1 MKPWISALGVGVIL
15 VAGGGG
21 YYIAHQKAEEALK
34 TVTLKI
40 QESLGPTGSFKYHS
54 SSTSL
59 WSHSVHLDD
68 VELVT
73 KTQMKVHM
81 DSLDVKP
88 SGQNA
93 IDDFVGKNIHMY
105 RDNEPKNINIAS
117 LTLHDVTMAPDAVQ
131 KDDQGNWKVHPDKF
145 TVGKWDIE
153 NIVLSIGDQ
162 QYYSLAHWEGKNY
175 GLGKLTDTYMKDIR
189 INSLNENDNKDN
201 KKTSSATIAQMS
213 MRNVDIAS
221 FYQGI
226 GQEQVQFAEFFK
238 IPENTTKNIT
248 IDGIVLLDETKKPF
262 AQLKQASL
270 NFTAIN
276 KTDIKCKTHID
287 NLILDLSDNESL
299 KQTLQTDNTRLD
311 MSFDQDSYFT
321 ADKNKIDTWN
331 GKITV
336 KDWFEVNY
344 STTRSGF
351 WIQDAIDSLDL
362 LYQLKNSNSY
372 EMRDKY
378 LEALINKKEKRD
390 ALLVS
395 GKVNYQDL
403 GMINKIF
410 DIIAKKAGSQSEDM
424 KNYFV
429 ATMPFYANMV
439 KANDQNLGNKF
450 EQYLQALGKV
460 IKDPSRN
467 LTIELNPKKPIS
479 KDTIIEQIDQLQSNY
494 DYSKLNAFLDELGVT
509 VQAGQPH

>member
-34 TVTLKI
+34 IVTLKI
-40 QESLGPTGSFKYHS
+40 QEGLGPTGSFKYHS

-131 KDDQGNWKVHPDKF
+131 KDDQGNWKVHPYKF

-175 GLGKLTDTYMKDIR
+175 GLGKLTDTYMKDFR

-201 KKTSSATIAQMS
+201 KKTSSATVAQMS
-213 MRNVDIAS
+213 MRNVDLAS

-226 GQEQVQFAEFFK
+226 DQKQVHFAELFK

-248 IDGIVLLDETKKPF
+248 IDGIVVQDETKKTL
-262 AQLKQASL
+262 AQLKHASL
-270 NFTAIN
+270 SLTSIN

-287 NLILDLSDNESL
+287 NLVFDLSDNESL
-299 KQTLQTDNTRLD
+299 KQTLQTDNMPLD
-311 MSFDQDSYFT
+311 MSLDQEGYFT
-321 ADKNKIDTWN
+321 NDKNKINTWN
-331 GKITV
+331 GKITI
-336 KDWFEVNY
+336 KDWFEVSY
-344 STTRSGF
+344 STTGSGLV
-351 WIQDAIDSLDL
+351 IQDVIDSFDSSYRL
-362 LYQLKNSNSY
+362 QNSNSN
-372 EMRDKY
+372 EMKDKY
-378 LEALINKKEKRD
+378 LEALMDKQKERNG
-390 ALLVS
+390 LFVS

-403 GMINKIF
+403 GMINKVF
-410 DIIAKKAGSQSEDM
+410 DIIAKKAGAQAEDM

-494 DYSKLNAFLDELGVT
+494 DYSKLNAFLDELGMT
-509 VQAGQPH
+509 VQVSQPH